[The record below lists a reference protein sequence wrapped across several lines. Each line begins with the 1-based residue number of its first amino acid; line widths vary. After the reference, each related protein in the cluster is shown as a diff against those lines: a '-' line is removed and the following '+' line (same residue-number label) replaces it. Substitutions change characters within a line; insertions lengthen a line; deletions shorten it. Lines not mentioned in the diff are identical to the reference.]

1 MIHFHDVSSVIK
13 MVVHDMYSR
22 HFHSR
27 SRLCFTIQ
35 LVPSIHYI
43 TIRFPRYIFTTSL
56 VLSRW
61 FFTTRIHD
69 TFITCHDGVSRYNM
83 LHHDT
88 IPRYRFHDTF
98 SRRIWCYQDGCPRHI
113 LTTLLFPVTTVF
125 YDIIHYINTLYH
137 DTMFTIPFHE
147 ASGTIKLFLHD
158 TYSRHF
164 HSRSR
169 RCFTIQLIISR
180 RNTTIP
186 FSRYIFTMYMV
197 LP

>member
-1 MIHFHDVSSVIK
+1 MFTIPFHDASGTIK
-13 MVVHDMYSR
+13 LFLHNTYSR

-27 SRLCFTIQ
+27 SRRCFTIQ

-61 FFTTRIHD
+61 FFTTCIHD

-98 SRRIWCYQDGCPRHI
+98 SRCIWCYQDGCPRHVP
-113 LTTLLFPVTTVF
+113 TTLSVPVMTVF
-125 YDIIHYINTLYH
+125 HDTTRYIKTLYH
-137 DTMFTIPFHE
+137 DTVFTI
-147 ASGTIKLFLHD
+147 
-158 TYSRHF
+158 HF
-164 HSRSR
+164 HD
-169 RCFTIQLIISR
+169 I
-180 RNTTIP
+180 
-186 FSRYIFTMYMV
+186 
-197 LP
+197 